1 MPREIT
7 VSEFTKALAEVGRPG
22 GKQLKFL
29 KKHATA
35 PGRALNMASIARAA
49 GYVDHRGGNLQYGL
63 LGARIGEALGR
74 TDRRIGHLVEFVA
87 PKGKSREHISNEEWI
102 LVMRPNFAKALKGAG
117 WI

>member
-1 MPREIT
+1 MPREIS
-7 VSEFTKALAEVGRPG
+7 VAEFTKALAAIGKPG

-29 KKHATA
+29 KKHASA

-49 GYVDHRGGNLQYGL
+49 GYADHRGGNLQYGR

-74 TDRRIGHLVEFVA
+74 SDRRIGHLVEFVA
-87 PKGKSREHISNEEWI
+87 PKGRSREHISNEEWI
-102 LVMRPNFAKALKGAG
+102 LVMRANFAKALERAG